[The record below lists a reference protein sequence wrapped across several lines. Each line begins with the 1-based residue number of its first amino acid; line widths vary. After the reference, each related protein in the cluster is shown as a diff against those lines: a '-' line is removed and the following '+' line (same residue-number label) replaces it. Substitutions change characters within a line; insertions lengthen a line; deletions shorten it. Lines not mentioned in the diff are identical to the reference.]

1 MKIEIVQQN
10 TEEWME
16 DRKGAITG
24 SKLKDVVSRVSPKK
38 EDIVAELKATGSTL
52 TDEEFK
58 KAKKEELEPLLP
70 IASQVKLMLAQPK
83 KMGFYK
89 LIAERIALDADPDED
104 PRDKGHRLEKEAVNQ
119 LEQHTGIK
127 YRRGLFCTSDE
138 HPYMKLSPDGLSE
151 DDTHAAEAKCLSTPH
166 HLMAMYENK
175 IPDEYE
181 EQKLQYF
188 IVNPKLEQLDF
199 VFYDPLITAKP
210 YFVITFFR
218 EDLANEIELYRLYE
232 LGLLAEVD
240 KLVEEL
246 TF

>member
-24 SKLKDVVSRVSPKK
+24 SKLKDVVSRVSPTK
-38 EDIVAELKATGSTL
+38 EAIVAELKEVGV
-52 TDEEFK
+52 EFDI
-58 KAKKEELEPLLP
+58 KAKKDELEPLLP
-70 IASQVKLMLAQPK
+70 VASQVKLMLAQPK
-83 KMGFYK
+83 KLGFYR

-104 PRDKGHRLEKEAVNQ
+104 PRDKGHRLEEEAVNQ

-151 DDTHAAEAKCLSTPH
+151 DETHAAEAKCLSTPH
-166 HLMAMYENK
+166 HLMAMYENQ
-175 IPDEYE
+175 IPDDYQ

-188 IVNPKLEQLDF
+188 IVNPKLQRLDF

-210 YFVITFFR
+210 FFTITFKR
-218 EDLANEIELYRLYE
+218 EELANEIELYRLYE